1 MGGAQVLEGCPVTR
15 VLVKDGKVG
24 AGKTLKTGAKFLKK
38 ASARQA
44 KDSPCFD
51 GKVVGVETPQGKVET
66 SRVVLAAGAW
76 SKQLG
81 ESLLHTTR

>member
-1 MGGAQVLEGCPVTR
+1 M
-15 VLVKDGKVG
+15 
-24 AGKTLKTGAKFLKK
+24 KTGTNEL

-44 KDSPCFD
+44 KCTFCLY
-51 GKVVGVETPQGKVET
+51 GKVVGVETPQGKVST

-81 ESLLHTTR
+81 ESLLHWLLLNMQKDKHAGHM